1 MACAWRVARPM
12 ADIERTIEGG
22 VATIMLNRPDSANA
36 FTVEMIDQWAQW
48 LVDARTDNNVG
59 ALVLTA
65 AGKHFCAGADF
76 KVLGGA
82 VSAYDR
88 KTRLAEHIHRI
99 PLALEDLDKP
109 IIAAVNGAATGAG
122 MDMALMCDMRFAAR
136 SARFSESY
144 IRVGLVPGD
153 GGAYYLPRLV
163 GVSKALELL
172 LTGDFVD
179 AEEAYRIGLVN
190 KVLDDAELLVETQ
203 RFARRLA
210 EQPPINIRMIKRAV
224 YQSQRL
230 DLRTSLDLISSHMG
244 VVQTTRDSRE
254 ALDAFRAKR
263 KPHFTGE

>member
-1 MACAWRVARPM
+1 M
-12 ADIERTIEGG
+12 ADIERTIEDG
-22 VATIMLNRPDSANA
+22 VATITLNRPDSANA
-36 FTVEMIDQWAQW
+36 FTVDMIDQWAQW
-48 LVDARTDNNVG
+48 LIEARTDSKVR

-82 VSAYDR
+82 VSAYER
-88 KTRLAEHIHRI
+88 KTRLTEHIHRI
-99 PLALEDLDKP
+99 PLALEELDKP

-122 MDMALMCDMRFAAR
+122 MDMALMCDMRIAAR

-163 GVSKALELL
+163 GLPKALELL

-179 AEEAYRIGLVN
+179 AEEAMRIGLVN
-190 KVLDDAELLVETQ
+190 KVVDDELLLEEAQ

-210 EQPPINIRMIKRAV
+210 AMPPINIRLIKRAV
-224 YQSQRL
+224 YQSLRS

-254 ALDAFRAKR
+254 ALEAFRAKR
-263 KPHFTGE
+263 KPQFTGE